1 MRIFCGFLWKG
12 GEQSLFFLSF
22 TIFILVYLVAE
33 LQVELKSKFLQ
44 QHRFMQ
50 LQGISQCQIS
60 QAQYMTLCGL
70 GFFIL
75 LPSLGVV
82 IYKVSMLHA
91 VLSLFVGVILLCIN
105 ILINSKQEEVHAAV
119 KLSMF
124 VRCCIALRLI
134 LDLNFL

>member
-1 MRIFCGFLWKG
+1 M
-12 GEQSLFFLSF
+12 
-22 TIFILVYLVAE
+22 AE

-82 IYKVSMLHA
+82 IYKVSMLHP